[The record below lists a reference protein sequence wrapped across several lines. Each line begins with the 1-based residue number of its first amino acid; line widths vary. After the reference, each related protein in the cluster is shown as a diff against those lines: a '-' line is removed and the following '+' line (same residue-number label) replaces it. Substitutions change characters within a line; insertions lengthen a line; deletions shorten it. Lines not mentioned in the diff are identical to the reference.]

1 MKIAPRA
8 VVLLVVAVLALACL
22 VPGAPALA
30 QGWKGGWTP
39 QRPMSPEE
47 RRGLREDV
55 DRARRDPGMQRPDR
69 SPEEIQ
75 QRRDER
81 SRLREAVQEGRMSR
95 EEAVDQYRGR
105 FGGPYG
111 GRRELSREE
120 RDRIRRDVIDANRD
134 RGRR

>member
-1 MKIAPRA
+1 MKIRA
-8 VVLLVVAVLALACL
+8 RLAAVALALLIAL
-22 VPGAPALA
+22 PAYA
-30 QGWKGGWTP
+30 EGWKGGWVA

-55 DRARRDPGMQRPDR
+55 DRARHDPGVPRPER
-69 SPEEIQ
+69 TAEESQ

-81 SRLREAVQEGRMSR
+81 SRLREAVQDGRMSR
-95 EEAVDQYRGR
+95 EQAIEEYRGR

-111 GRRELSREE
+111 GRREMSPEE
-120 RDRIRRDVIDANRD
+120 REKLRRDVMDANRE

>member
-1 MKIAPRA
+1 
-8 VVLLVVAVLALACL
+8 
-22 VPGAPALA
+22 
-30 QGWKGGWTP
+30 
-39 QRPMSPEE
+39 MSPEE